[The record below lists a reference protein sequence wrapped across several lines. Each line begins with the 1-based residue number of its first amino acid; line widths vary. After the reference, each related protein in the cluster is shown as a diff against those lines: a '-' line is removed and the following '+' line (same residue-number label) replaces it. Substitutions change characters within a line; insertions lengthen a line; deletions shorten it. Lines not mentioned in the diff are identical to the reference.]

1 MISEFVDEFKKDIPD
16 NETELIEKF
25 KSYLYSVIYN
35 IKKSKS
41 KFVAKDSESIK
52 ELLDKITKQ
61 LISEDLQGKKRI
73 LISDDN
79 YEKINEIS
87 NEIFQLAQR
96 KLNNEDIKIEF
107 EDSEKIKEMQNL
119 LKDVKEYN
127 IQKAKKLI
135 SEAILDLNY
144 INEKSTDICSLRL
157 GYIKNNKEER

>member
-1 MISEFVDEFKKDIPD
+1 MPRTKGSKNTKEQIRK
-16 NETELIEKF
+16 EK
-25 KSYLYSVIYN
+25 
-35 IKKSKS
+35 
-41 KFVAKDSESIK
+41 E
-52 ELLDKITKQ
+52 
-61 LISEDLQGKKRI
+61 
-73 LISDDN
+73 
-79 YEKINEIS
+79 
-87 NEIFQLAQR
+87 AQR

-157 GYIKNNKEER
+157 GYIKNSKEER

>member
-96 KLNNEDIKIEF
+96 KLNNEDIKIKF
-107 EDSEKIKEMQNL
+107 IKGCQRIQYSKSKKI
-119 LKDVKEYN
+119 N
-127 IQKAKKLI
+127 IRSNI
-135 SEAILDLNY
+135 
-144 INEKSTDICSLRL
+144 RL
-157 GYIKNNKEER
+157 ELYK